1 MKKIVC
7 CFLIVAGS
15 RIPAQ
20 AQVLEIIQAVTTK
33 VIMAIDLGVQKLQ
46 NETIWLQDAQKQLEN
61 TLSQLKLQEIG
72 SWVQQEKDLYSEYY
86 NELSQVKRY
95 ITEYDK
101 VKTLISQ
108 QAAIVSSYNQ
118 AMAQFKQDPHFTAA
132 ELQHMEGVYQGIMS
146 EAVQWLDQATLV
158 LQALLTSMTD
168 QQRLQKI
175 NEAASKTTVSYNAMQ
190 QFTTQNQILSLQ
202 RSKDQEE
209 VNQALK
215 LYNLEQ

>member
-7 CFLIVAGS
+7 CFLLVAGS
-15 RIPAQ
+15 LIPAQ

-46 NETIWLQDAQKQLEN
+46 NQTIWLQDAQKQLEN

-86 NELSQVKRY
+86 NELSQVKIY

-132 ELQHMEGVYQGIMS
+132 ELQHMETVYQGILS

-158 LQALLTSMTD
+158 LQALVTSMTD

-209 VNQALK
+209 VNQVLK